1 MGIPSVKTFDIDITR
16 TYKDINSTNMYIPG
30 DRIIAKITEISKVNK
45 DSDKE
50 IILAR
55 DTASGVNNKIIDSG
69 GEYVY
74 TKEQFHVATSDYY
87 KGCYYNA
94 QIGINSLGAY
104 TTNTDLDITEQVTSL
119 KKTVSISPK
128 NKISVDH
135 FFDMNSYNS
144 IGISSINRKFN
155 FTDVYEI
162 TDATELAK
170 LNTDL
175 GDIGITQYTNHE
187 NKIKD
192 WTLLYLDGKFR
203 TNSDK
208 TYPDINDYVYDSVN
222 IPDKYD
228 KGTTSYDT
236 TGSST
241 GDSGYKWIVFRIDK
255 TNSFV
260 KSASKIG
267 GGVAKPYIDVPGLLI
282 NHGFS
287 SSVYDDSS
295 GIGKGFG
302 SQNVIGFVRINSSKK
317 SGGHGFQIA
326 NFTKDLNQTPAYVWY
341 SGDNTSQVN
350 LDTVLDEINGGIY
363 GGRLDTTQYNVAN
376 GWGVE
381 CPDPD
386 SSTAFNSSD
395 TNIDIFVGLKN
406 TENLN

>member
-1 MGIPSVKTFDIDITR
+1 
-16 TYKDINSTNMYIPG
+16 
-30 DRIIAKITEISKVNK
+30 
-45 DSDKE
+45 
-50 IILAR
+50 
-55 DTASGVNNKIIDSG
+55 
-69 GEYVY
+69 
-74 TKEQFHVATSDYY
+74 
-87 KGCYYNA
+87 
-94 QIGINSLGAY
+94 
-104 TTNTDLDITEQVTSL
+104 
-119 KKTVSISPK
+119 
-128 NKISVDH
+128 
-135 FFDMNSYNS
+135 MNSYNS
-144 IGISSINRKFN
+144 VGTNPQRKFN

-162 TDATELAK
+162 TDTTELAK

-175 GDIGITQYTNHE
+175 GGIGITQYTNHE
-187 NKIKD
+187 NKVKD

-203 TNSDK
+203 TNADK
-208 TYPDINDYVYDSVN
+208 TYPNINNYVYDSVS

-255 TNSFV
+255 TSSFV

-287 SSVYDDSS
+287 SDVYDDSS

-302 SQNVIGFVRINSSKK
+302 AQNVIGFVRINSSKK

-341 SGDNTSQVN
+341 SGDNTSQVK

-363 GGRLDTTQYNVAN
+363 GGRLDTTQYNVSN

-386 SSTAFNSSD
+386 SSTAFNSND

-406 TENLN
+406 TVNLN